1 MLHDPSRIICLK
13 ERILA
18 MVKEDVTYR
27 NPIRILCRESDALLS
42 KGQFGAIVARAGV
55 GKTAFL
61 IQVALDYLIR
71 EKNVLHVS
79 LTDPVD
85 KVSLWYKEV
94 FRNITAK
101 WSLGQSQ
108 ECWEMLLPHRF
119 IMTFRAENFA
129 VPTLDERLTD
139 LSEQGVFD
147 PEVMVVDGFRFEG
160 ASRGALDAVKKLV
173 DHRSLRAWF
182 TVQAHRHEAPG
193 PDGMPAPLVAVS
205 ELFEVII
212 QLQPDGSEIHVN
224 AVKGCDDH
232 RDPPKMLLDPS
243 TLLVK
248 NAD

>member
-1 MLHDPSRIICLK
+1 MLLEPSRIIYLN
-13 ERILA
+13 ERILG
-18 MVKEDVTYR
+18 MVKKDVTYQ
-27 NPIRILCRESDALLS
+27 NPIRILGRDADALLS
-42 KGQFGAIVARAGV
+42 KGHIGAIVARAGV

-79 LTDPVD
+79 LSDPVD

-101 WSLGQSQ
+101 WSRGQSQ

-147 PEVMVVDGFRFEG
+147 PEVVVIDGFRFDDT
-160 ASRGALDAVKKLV
+160 SRNTLEALKNLID
-173 DHRSLRAWF
+173 DRSLRTWF
-182 TVQAHRHEAPG
+182 TVRTHRHEKPG
-193 PDGMPAPLVAVS
+193 PNGIPAPLATVS

-212 QLQPDGSEIHVN
+212 KLQPDGSEIHVN
-224 AVKGCDDH
+224 AVKGGEGNAQ
-232 RDPPKMLLDPS
+232 PPKMFLDPA

-248 NAD
+248 NAE

>member
-1 MLHDPSRIICLK
+1 MLHDTTRVIYLK

-18 MVKEDVTYR
+18 MVKEDVTFQ
-27 NPIRILCRESDALLS
+27 NPIRILGRDADELLS
-42 KGQFGAIVARAGV
+42 KGHFGAILARAGV

-101 WSLGQSQ
+101 WSRGQSQ

-147 PEVMVVDGFRFEG
+147 PQVVVIDGFRFDDT
-160 ASRGALDAVKKLV
+160 SRDTLEALKTLIDK
-173 DHRSLRAWF
+173 RSLRAWF
-182 TVQAHRHEAPG
+182 TVRTHRHDTPG
-193 PDGMPAPLVAVS
+193 PDGLPEPLRTVS

-212 QLQPDGSEIHVN
+212 QLQPVGSEIHVN
-224 AVKGCDDH
+224 AAKGGAENTA
-232 RDPPKMLLDPS
+232 PSKMLLDPS
-243 TLLVK
+243 TLIVK
-248 NAD
+248 SAD

>member
-1 MLHDPSRIICLK
+1 
-13 ERILA
+13 
-18 MVKEDVTYR
+18 MVKEEVTFQ
-27 NPIRILCRESDALLS
+27 NPIRVLGRDADKLLS
-42 KGQFGAIVARAGV
+42 AGHFGAILARAGV

-79 LTDPVD
+79 LNDPVD
-85 KVSLWYKEV
+85 KVSLWYQEV

-101 WSLGQSQ
+101 WSRAQSQ
-108 ECWEMLLPHRF
+108 ESWEMLLPHRF

-139 LSEQGVFD
+139 LSEQGVFS
-147 PEVMVVDGFRFEG
+147 PQVLVIDGFRFDD
-160 ASRGALDAVKKLV
+160 ASRSSLAALKRLIQS
-173 DHRSLRAWF
+173 RSLSTWF
-182 TVQAHRHEAPG
+182 TVRTHRHETPA
-193 PDGMPAPLVAVS
+193 PDGMPAPMITVS
-205 ELFEVII
+205 DLFDVII

-224 AVKGCDDH
+224 AVKGGAENT
-232 RDPPKMLLDPS
+232 DPPKMLLDPS